1 MEKLKFPSIALGTWS
16 WGTGAV
22 GGDQVFGNNL
32 GVEELKPVFDE
43 AMAGGL
49 NLWDSAV
56 VYGMGDC
63 QGNDPDYRRNETC
76 TGAGCAGSNKGNTDR
91 R

>member
-22 GGDQVFGNNL
+22 GGDQVFGNDL

-43 AMAGGL
+43 AMKNSL

-56 VYGMGDC
+56 I
-63 QGNDPDYRRNETC
+63 
-76 TGAGCAGSNKGNTDR
+76 
-91 R
+91 